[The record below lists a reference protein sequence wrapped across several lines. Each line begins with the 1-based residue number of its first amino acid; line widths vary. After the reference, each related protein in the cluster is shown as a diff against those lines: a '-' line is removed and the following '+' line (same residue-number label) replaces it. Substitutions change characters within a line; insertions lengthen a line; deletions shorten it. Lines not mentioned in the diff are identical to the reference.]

1 MKKEEFYT
9 SEERKILLAAKQ
21 IIKSNKRDLLRDI
34 IKDETGYDVIPM
46 SDKLYQLLDE
56 LCKQFISQFNQDN
69 SQKTHSKFGWLVEDK
84 FREFCK
90 FDSPKGSG
98 YPDCEIPTSIFELSP
113 FVENKTY
120 SADSLNSS
128 LRTFYYNSNN
138 KINRSTNHILVGFEF
153 GDSKKGK
160 YLTGRYHII
169 DMYDKKMSYRLE
181 INCNN
186 KELYG

>member
-1 MKKEEFYT
+1 MKKVEMYSQEEL
-9 SEERKILLAAKQ
+9 EILLKAKSVV
-21 IIKSNKRDLLRDI
+21 KSYKRSYLRDI
-34 IKDETGYDVIPM
+34 IKYETGYDIIPM
-46 SDKLYQLLDE
+46 SDQLYQLLDG
-56 LCKQFISQFNQDN
+56 LCKQFISQFNQDSN
-69 SQKTHSKFGWLVEDK
+69 QKTHSRFGWLVEGK

-90 FDSPKGSG
+90 FNSPKGSG

-120 SADSLNSS
+120 SAESLNSS

-138 KINRSTNHILVGFEF
+138 KITRSTNHILVGFEF
-153 GDSKKGK
+153 GDSKEGK

-169 DMYDKKMSYRLE
+169 DMYDKKMSFRSE

>member
-84 FREFCK
+84 FREFCNLIHLK
-90 FDSPKGSG
+90 DRDILIVKSQLQ
-98 YPDCEIPTSIFELSP
+98 Y
-113 FVENKTY
+113 
-120 SADSLNSS
+120 LN
-128 LRTFYYNSNN
+128 
-138 KINRSTNHILVGFEF
+138 
-153 GDSKKGK
+153 
-160 YLTGRYHII
+160 YLH
-169 DMYDKKMSYRLE
+169 L
-181 INCNN
+181 
-186 KELYG
+186 